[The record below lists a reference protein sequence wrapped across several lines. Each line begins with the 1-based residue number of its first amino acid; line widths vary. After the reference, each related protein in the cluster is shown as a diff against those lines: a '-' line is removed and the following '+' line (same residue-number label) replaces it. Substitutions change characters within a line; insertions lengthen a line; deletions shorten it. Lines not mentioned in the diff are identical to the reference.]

1 MTKITGTSAEP
12 TEPVRGSAAP
22 SSSSEP
28 LNKWLITKWSLW
40 SWGNATVSAVM
51 TTFVFG
57 TYLTS
62 GVFDLPGTP
71 EAESGDRGAQY
82 LAVATA
88 IAGAVV
94 ALTAPVIGQRTDK
107 AGRRRLWLTINTVMI
122 LVMVAACFFVRPEEG
137 YLLLGVTLMALMGI
151 FDEFANLNYNA
162 MITDISDHQR
172 MGRVSGIGWGAGYLG
187 GIVLL
192 LICYVTLIEGDL
204 LGLGGDD
211 AVNIR
216 TVALVAA
223 GWHLLF
229 ALPLLLTKVNTA
241 DQHATEEKVTV
252 RESYLRLFR
261 VIAGLWHKDR
271 NTLWFLISSAAYRDG
286 LSAIFTWGAVLGVH
300 VYRIEDS
307 TIPFTEIAGS
317 VLLFGIAGNV
327 VAALGAIAGGWFDDK
342 IGPRAVI
349 ATSLWSLLVI
359 AVIMWIFVDE
369 RQIGGISVSPV
380 EAFWLFGLLLCL
392 FVGPAQASSRA
403 FLGRLAP
410 PDRAG
415 ELFGLYATAG
425 RGMSFLTPGLIALL
439 IALFGGQVMAIP
451 GIIIIL
457 GAGLALL
464 LILVRDPTGPA
475 KMHEHSLN
483 DG

>member
-1 MTKITGTSAEP
+1 MSRASDSADATP
-12 TEPVRGSAAP
+12 GAGAVPASAQH
-22 SSSSEP
+22 P
-28 LNKWLITKWSLW
+28 LNKSVIARWSLW

-62 GVFDLPGTP
+62 PAFDPAVLPP
-71 EAESGDRGAQY
+71 DASPGDRGAQY

-94 ALTAPVIGQRTDK
+94 ALTAPVIGQRTDN
-107 AGRRRLWLTINTVMI
+107 AGRRRMGLTLNTV
-122 LVMVAACFFVRPEEG
+122 LVITMVALCFFVRPEEG

-162 MITDISDHQR
+162 MITDISDHER

-192 LICYVTLIEGDL
+192 LLVYVAMIEGDW
-204 LGLGGDD
+204 LGIGSDD

-216 TVALVAA
+216 AVAVVAA

-229 ALPLLLTKVNTA
+229 ALPLLLTWFKTA
-241 DQHATEEKVTV
+241 DTRQVEDRIPVA
-252 RESYLRLFR
+252 ESYRRLFR
-261 VIAGLWHKDR
+261 VIAGLWHQDR
-271 NTLWFLISSAAYRDG
+271 NTLWFLLASAIYRDG
-286 LSAIFTWGAVLGVH
+286 LSAVFVWGAVLGVH

-307 TIPFTEIAGS
+307 EIPFTELAGS
-317 VLLFGIAGNV
+317 VLLFGVAGNV
-327 VAALGAIAGGWFDDK
+327 VAAIGAFIGGWFDDRFGPRRVIAFSLASLLGIAVFLWVLVEPRE
-342 IGPRAVI
+342 IGPLAL
-349 ATSLWSLLVI
+349 T
-359 AVIMWIFVDE
+359 
-369 RQIGGISVSPV
+369 PV
-380 EAFWLFGLLLCL
+380 EAFWFFGLLLCL

-410 PDRAG
+410 PSRAG

-425 RGMSFLTPGLIALL
+425 RGFSFVTPALIGLL
-439 IALFGGQVMAIP
+439 IFLFGGQVMAIP
-451 GIIIIL
+451 GIALVLSL
-457 GAGLALL
+457 GLL
-464 LILVRDPTGPA
+464 LLLVAVRDPSGPA
-475 KMHEHSLN
+475 KMHEHSAV
-483 DG
+483 G

>member
-1 MTKITGTSAEP
+1 MSRV
-12 TEPVRGSAAP
+12 TEPADHTPRGEDASA
-22 SSSSEP
+22 SELPP
-28 LNKWLITKWSLW
+28 LNKSIIARWSLW

-62 GVFDLPGTP
+62 PVFDPAVLPEGDSP
-71 EAESGDRGAQY
+71 GDRGAQY

-107 AGRRRLWLTINTVMI
+107 AGRRRLGLTLNTVMVI
-122 LVMVAACFFVRPEEG
+122 TMVALCFFVRPEEG

-192 LICYVTLIEGDL
+192 LLVYVAMIEGDW
-204 LGLGGDD
+204 LGIGSDD

-216 TVALVAA
+216 AVALVAA

-229 ALPLLLTKVNTA
+229 ALPLLLTRLKTA
-241 DQHATEEKVTV
+241 DSLEVEDSVSVA
-252 RESYLRLFR
+252 ESYRRLFR
-261 VIAGLWHKDR
+261 VIAGLWREDR
-271 NTLWFLISSAAYRDG
+271 NTLWFLLASAIYRDG
-286 LSAIFTWGAVLGVH
+286 LSAVFVWGAVLGVH
-300 VYRIEDS
+300 VYRIEDAD
-307 TIPFTEIAGS
+307 IPFTEIAGS
-317 VLLFGIAGNV
+317 VLLFGVAGNV
-327 VAALGAIAGGWFDDK
+327 VAAIGAFIGGWFDDRL
-342 IGPRAVI
+342 GPRRVI
-349 ATSLWSLLVI
+349 AFSLVSLLGI
-359 AVIMWIFVDE
+359 ALFLWILVE
-369 RQIGGISVSPV
+369 PRELGPVSLSPV
-380 EAFWLFGLLLCL
+380 GAFWFFGLLLCL

-410 PDRAG
+410 PSRAG

-425 RGMSFLTPGLIALL
+425 RGFSFVTPALIGLL
-439 IALFGGQVMAIP
+439 IFVFGGQVMAIP
-451 GIIIIL
+451 GIAIVLTL
-457 GAGLALL
+457 GLVLL
-464 LILVRDPTGPA
+464 LVKVRDPAGPA
-475 KMHEHSLN
+475 KMHEHSKAH
-483 DG
+483 